1 LEENLPS
8 AFAQHPW
15 RSSLGSIGGGNHFAE
30 LQQVDE
36 IIDAELFALAGLD
49 AQHLQLLVHSG
60 SRGLGQS
67 ILQRHIASFSH
78 HGLPE
83 GSDDALR
90 YIAEHDDVL
99 AFARINRQ
107 MIALRIMQQVK
118 ATGSPVLDVA
128 HNFVSACQI
137 GDQQGWLHRKGA
149 TPDDNGLVIIP
160 GSRGDYSWLVQP
172 VANEKTLHS
181 LAHGAGRKWGRT
193 ECKGRL
199 AAKCTAT
206 QLSRTELGSRVIC
219 RDKQLIFEEAPQ
231 AYKSAESVVQCLV
244 QAGLIIPVARLRPVL
259 TLKNSGGKKG

>member
-1 LEENLPS
+1 
-8 AFAQHPW
+8 
-15 RSSLGSIGGGNHFAE
+15 
-30 LQQVDE
+30 
-36 IIDAELFALAGLD
+36 
-49 AQHLQLLVHSG
+49 
-60 SRGLGQS
+60 
-67 ILQRHIASFSH
+67 
-78 HGLPE
+78 
-83 GSDDALR
+83 
-90 YIAEHDDVL
+90 
-99 AFARINRQ
+99 

-160 GSRGDYSWLVQP
+160 GSRGDYSWIVQP

-199 AAKCTAT
+199 AAKYTVT

-259 TLKNSGGKKG
+259 TLKNSGGKKDDLATTLLSAGAGRMLSRSEKGAGAIN